1 MVAYVSENA
10 DKKIID
16 SLEQKGFEVKPLAPF
31 AALKSPMDTHAD
43 MLLLNVGDK
52 IFKHIDYKT
61 YDIDNLIEINEPISA
76 NYPNDVL
83 LNIAIVGKNAFCNI
97 KHASKT
103 ILQHLEQNGYSINH
117 VSQGY
122 SHCSTLIV
130 SDNAIITADDGIASK
145 AQAAGIDVLK
155 ISSGYISLPPYEY
168 GFIGGASGVTND
180 SVYFCGSLSH
190 HPSGEEIREFCRS
203 YGKQTVELC
212 DMPLE
217 DIGGIL
223 FI

>member
-1 MVAYVSENA
+1 MVAYLSEKA
-10 DKKIID
+10 DKRIID
-16 SLEQKGFEVKPLAPF
+16 ALKQKGFEVRTLAPF
-31 AALKSPMDTHAD
+31 SALKSPVDAHAD
-43 MLLLNVGDK
+43 MLLLDVDGK
-52 IFKHIDYKT
+52 IFKHTDYT
-61 YDIDNLIEINEPISA
+61 IHDIGNLIEVDEPMGS
-76 NYPNDVL
+76 NYPNDIL

-122 SHCSTLIV
+122 SHCSTLII

-155 ISSGYISLPPYEY
+155 ISSGHISLRPYEY

-180 SVYFCGSLSH
+180 AVYFCGSLSH
-190 HPSGEEIREFCRS
+190 HPNGEEIRNFCTS
-203 YGKQTVELC
+203 YGKQIVELC